1 MKMTRRT
8 DLEFPGLPFSIR
20 HGEVKDVPDDPEAAA
35 FIGAS
40 TSFQQVPE
48 PERKTPRKETS
59 HPDRLCRG
67 LHATRTPRVEG
78 FPHGKAF
85 GLRGCSP

>member
-35 FIGAS
+35 FILAS
-40 TSFQQVPE
+40 TYIQEVPE
-48 PERKTPRKETS
+48 LESKTPRKDT
-59 HPDRLCRG
+59 
-67 LHATRTPRVEG
+67 
-78 FPHGKAF
+78 
-85 GLRGCSP
+85 